1 MASVTSRTLN
11 GVVVSAGK
19 MQKTVKVR
27 IAAQEWNK
35 HIRKHL
41 PAPYTVLVSDPSSSV
56 REGDIIALAS
66 GWRASKTVRHVVTS
80 IIAPFGPP
88 LSARPALPTEAERMA
103 ARTAKRV
110 EKDVRQAARGRLAV
124 LARIAEARRGLGKGS
139 GGVGRGAEGAVGEI
153 GEKGDGA
160 VEEGRVKRDRRR
172 ERVAAAAEVLGL
184 EFEEAMVEP
193 ETAKTL
199 LSRAAAQIWWK
210 ARMEKQF
217 ATREKGSVRAAF
229 EGAVQLESVEEVE
242 LGEVPEGGLPDGGHP
257 IGNSGDRARKNA
269 NKAVRMEEKAVENER
284 QAEEVEERL
293 GKEPEKRS

>member
-1 MASVTSRTLN
+1 MASVTSRKLN

-56 REGDIIALAS
+56 REGDIISLAS

-88 LSARPALPTEAERMA
+88 LDQRPPLPTEAERIA

-110 EKDVRQAARGRLAV
+110 EKD
-124 LARIAEARRGLGKGS
+124 
-139 GGVGRGAEGAVGEI
+139 GVGGRGGGEEGEVKGEGEGA
-153 GEKGDGA
+153 A
-160 VEEGRVKRDRRR
+160 EEGKLRRDRRR
-172 ERVAAAAEVLGL
+172 ERVTAAAKVLGL
-184 EFEEAMVEP
+184 EFEEAMMEP

-199 LSRAAAQIWWK
+199 LSEDGEAVCD
-210 ARMEKQF
+210 
-217 ATREKGSVRAAF
+217 KGEGVVRAAF
-229 EGAVQLESVEEVE
+229 EGAVQPESVEEVE
-242 LGEVPEGGLPDGGHP
+242 IGELPESGLPDGGHP
-257 IGNSGDRARKNA
+257 LGNSGDRARENA
-269 NKAVRMEEKAVENER
+269 NKAMMMEEKAVENER
-284 QAEEVEERL
+284 QADEVGERL
-293 GKEPEKRS
+293 REGFEKKL

>member
-1 MASVTSRTLN
+1 MASVTSRKLN

-56 REGDIIALAS
+56 REGDIISLAS

-88 LSARPALPTEAERMA
+88 LDQRPPLPTEAERIA

-110 EKDVRQAARGRLAV
+110 EKDVRQAARGRTAV
-124 LARIAEARRGLGKGS
+124 LERIGPARRGLGAGVVVRKGEVK
-139 GGVGRGAEGAVGEI
+139 GEGEGA
-153 GEKGDGA
+153 A
-160 VEEGRVKRDRRR
+160 EEGKLRRDRRR
-172 ERVAAAAEVLGL
+172 ERVTAAAKVLGL
-184 EFEEAMVEP
+184 EFEEAMMEP

-199 LSRAAAQIWWK
+199 LSRAAAQIWWQ

-217 ATREKGSVRAAF
+217 ATREKGVVRAAF
-229 EGAVQLESVEEVE
+229 EGAVQPESVEEVE
-242 LGEVPEGGLPDGGHP
+242 IGELPESGLPDGGHP
-257 IGNSGDRARKNA
+257 LGNSGDRARENA
-269 NKAVRMEEKAVENER
+269 NKAMMMEEKAVENER
-284 QAEEVEERL
+284 QADEVGERL
-293 GKEPEKRS
+293 REGFEKKL